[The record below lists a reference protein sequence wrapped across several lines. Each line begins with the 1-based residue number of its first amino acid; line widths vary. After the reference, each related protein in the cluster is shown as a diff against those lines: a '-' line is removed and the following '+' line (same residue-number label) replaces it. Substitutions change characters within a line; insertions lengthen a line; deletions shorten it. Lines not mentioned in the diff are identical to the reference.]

1 MPRRPAAAIDLGS
14 TSVHLLVARPDR
26 TGLVV
31 LHDESTFLGLGA
43 AVDGPGS
50 LGVSGRATLA
60 STVGA
65 YVDLARDIGATDPIV
80 MGTEPLRRL
89 EDATRIVAEVSSR
102 TGVPLAVL
110 EHEEEA
116 LLTLVGLTAGQAVRG
131 DLLVVDIGGGS
142 SELVEIGPERLAR
155 AAGVRLGA
163 GRLTRSIVDRDPPT
177 REQFDGARSGGRGG
191 ARLDTG
197 PAAGRGRLR
206 RWHRHEPAEAPPPR
220 PRPGAR
226 RPAGPGRARRGAGR
240 SSPPARPSCS
250 RRPTGCG
257 RPGSGCSP
265 RVPRSSRP
273 CSTGST
279 SPRAGSSTRGSA
291 RARSSPPTGRAPRG
305 AIASKSSPTAG
316 SPDGGPVAP
325 AATAGR

>member
-31 LHDESTFLGLGA
+31 LHDKSTFLGLGA

-116 LLTLVGLTAGQAVRG
+116 LLTLVGLTAGRAVLG

-177 REQFDGARSGGRGG
+177 REQFDALDRAAAEALDWTPGRQPAEVVFVGGTATNLLKLLRRAGDPERGD
-191 ARLDTG
+191 RLDRAALDEARAIVASG
-197 PAAGRGRLR
+197 PAELLAATYGLREARIRLLAAGASIIQALLDQLDIASGRVVDTGIR
-206 RWHRHEPAEAPPPR
+206 E
-220 PRPGAR
+220 GAII
-226 RPAGPGRARRGAGR
+226 AAD
-240 SSPPARPSCS
+240 
-250 RRPTGCG
+250 
-257 RPGSGCSP
+257 
-265 RVPRSSRP
+265 
-273 CSTGST
+273 
-279 SPRAGSSTRGSA
+279 RAGTAWRDRLEELAHGW
-291 RARSSPPTGRAPRG
+291 
-305 AIASKSSPTAG
+305 IA
-316 SPDGGPVAP
+316 
-325 AATAGR
+325 

>member
-14 TSVHLLVARPDR
+14 TSVHLLVARPER

-50 LGVSGRATLA
+50 LGVAGRATLA

-80 MGTEPLRRL
+80 IGTEPLRRL

-116 LLTLVGLTAGQAVRG
+116 LLTLVGLTAGRAVLD

-163 GRLTRSIVDRDPPT
+163 GRLTRSIVDRDPPS
-177 REQFDGARSGGRGG
+177 REQFDALDRAAAAALDWTPGRQPAEVVFVGGTATNLLKLLRRAGDPERGD
-191 ARLDTG
+191 RLDRAALEQARAIVASG
-197 PAAGRGRLR
+197 PAELLAATYGLREARIRLLAAGASIIQALLDRLDIASGRVVDTGIR
-206 RWHRHEPAEAPPPR
+206 E
-220 PRPGAR
+220 GAII
-226 RPAGPGRARRGAGR
+226 AAD
-240 SSPPARPSCS
+240 
-250 RRPTGCG
+250 
-257 RPGSGCSP
+257 
-265 RVPRSSRP
+265 
-273 CSTGST
+273 
-279 SPRAGSSTRGSA
+279 RAG
-291 RARSSPPTGRAPRG
+291 
-305 AIASKSSPTAG
+305 TAWRDRLEELAHG
-316 SPDGGPVAP
+316 WLA
-325 AATAGR
+325 

>member
-65 YVDLARDIGATDPIV
+65 YVDLARDIGAADPIV

-177 REQFDGARSGGRGG
+177 REQFAALDRAAAEALDWSPGRQPAEVVFVGGTATNLLKLLRRARDPERGD
-191 ARLDTG
+191 RLDRAALDEAREIVASG
-197 PAAGRGRLR
+197 PAELLAATYGLREARIRLLAAGASIIQALLDRLDITSGRVADTGIR
-206 RWHRHEPAEAPPPR
+206 E
-220 PRPGAR
+220 GAII
-226 RPAGPGRARRGAGR
+226 AAD
-240 SSPPARPSCS
+240 
-250 RRPTGCG
+250 
-257 RPGSGCSP
+257 
-265 RVPRSSRP
+265 
-273 CSTGST
+273 
-279 SPRAGSSTRGSA
+279 RAGTAWRDRLEELAHGW
-291 RARSSPPTGRAPRG
+291 
-305 AIASKSSPTAG
+305 IA
-316 SPDGGPVAP
+316 
-325 AATAGR
+325 

>member
-65 YVDLARDIGATDPIV
+65 YVDLARDIGAADPIV

-177 REQFDGARSGGRGG
+177 REHFAALDRAAAEALDWTPGRQPAEVVFVGGTATNLLKLLRRARDPERGD
-191 ARLDTG
+191 RLDRAALDEAREIVASG
-197 PAAGRGRLR
+197 PAELLAATYGLREARIRLLAAGASIIQALLDRLDIASGRVADTGIR
-206 RWHRHEPAEAPPPR
+206 E
-220 PRPGAR
+220 GAII
-226 RPAGPGRARRGAGR
+226 AAD
-240 SSPPARPSCS
+240 
-250 RRPTGCG
+250 
-257 RPGSGCSP
+257 
-265 RVPRSSRP
+265 
-273 CSTGST
+273 
-279 SPRAGSSTRGSA
+279 RAGTAWRDRLEELAHGW
-291 RARSSPPTGRAPRG
+291 
-305 AIASKSSPTAG
+305 IA
-316 SPDGGPVAP
+316 
-325 AATAGR
+325 